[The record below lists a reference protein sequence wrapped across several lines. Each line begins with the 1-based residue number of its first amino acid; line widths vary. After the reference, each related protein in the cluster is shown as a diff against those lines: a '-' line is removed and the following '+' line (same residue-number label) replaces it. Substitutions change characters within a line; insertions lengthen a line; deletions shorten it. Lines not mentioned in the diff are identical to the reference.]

1 MTNRRSVLLS
11 NFVLNGQESAS
22 NPLLHIHAKRY
33 GTVVKKAK
41 LVFLGFCAFGD
52 WKRKLSVCCG
62 TEKWKVSWKATVE
75 RNKKEKI
82 NKKTKNLDADCS
94 GLCSFGANGTSA
106 ESAWILSLT
115 VFALWLRPTRNGI
128 GILEVQARN
137 VKRNWSFL
145 FLKWKWILLGNGSK
159 FWKIKNW
166 PQQNREKRSPGWN
179 CDHLHKI
186 GEIG

>member
-1 MTNRRSVLLS
+1 MV
-11 NFVLNGQESAS
+11 QWW
-22 NPLLHIHAKRY
+22 
-33 GTVVKKAK
+33 KKAK

-62 TEKWKVSWKATVE
+62 TEKWKVYWKATVE

-94 GLCSFGANGTSA
+94 GLCSFGADGSSA

-115 VFALWLRPTRNGI
+115 VFALWLRPTRNGSES
-128 GILEVQARN
+128 LAVQARN
-137 VKRNWSFL
+137 VKKNWRFL

-179 CDHLHKI
+179 CDHPHKI
-186 GEIG
+186 GEIGLTNRPPKP

>member
-1 MTNRRSVLLS
+1 MNAQKTTLCIVHSGRKCY
-11 NFVLNGQESAS
+11 FESSSGYCTFGVGKKVCTVNSAT
-22 NPLLHIHAKRY
+22 HYTIYRY
-33 GTVVKKAK
+33 GSVVKKAK

-94 GLCSFGANGTSA
+94 GLCSFGADGSSA

-115 VFALWLRPTRNGI
+115 VFALWLRPTRNGSES
-128 GILEVQARN
+128 LEFQARK
-137 VKRNWSFL
+137 VKKNWSFL

-159 FWKIKNW
+159 FWK
-166 PQQNREKRSPGWN
+166 
-179 CDHLHKI
+179 
-186 GEIG
+186 